1 MISSIGV
8 YENKYLYKNKEY
20 DKFNV
25 KLLVEELSKKRR
37 IIILSQA
44 IFIKK
49 YRIYNKRINIE
60 KFIEKKIIEDFSD
73 KTNLLFHYEFIK
85 ESKYIYIYS
94 IRYDNIMK
102 LCEDCSYLEINPI
115 QFLIQK
121 YILKNIKKSKFSII
135 MCKINDLFHLINME
149 AGAIENSIVTKNI
162 SDIDLFLKNYKDDNK
177 MLIIDKN
184 IKDITIDTYDYII
197 DIGEKFYEEIFRK

>member
-25 KLLVEELSKKRR
+25 KLLVEELSRKRR
-37 IIILSQA
+37 IIILSQS

-49 YRIYNKRINIE
+49 YSIYNKRINIE

-73 KTNLLFHYEFIK
+73 KTNLLFHYEFIR
-85 ESKYIYIYS
+85 ESKHIYIYS

-102 LCEDCSYLEINPI
+102 LCEGCSYLEIKPI

-121 YILKNIKKSKFSII
+121 YILKSIKKSKFSII
-135 MCKINDLFHLINME
+135 ICKINDLFYLLNME

-162 SDIDLFLKNYKDDNK
+162 SEIDLFLRNHKDDK
-177 MLIIDKN
+177 KIVIIDKN
-184 IKDITIDTYDYII
+184 IKDIAIETYDYII
-197 DIGEKFYEEIFRK
+197 DIGEKFYEEILKK